1 MTEIMDKQECPMC
14 IEKTLTLSE
23 ELVDIPHFG
32 PTYIFTMSCTS
43 CKYHKS
49 DIQAA
54 ELKEA
59 AKYELEIDSEEDME
73 IKIVKSCEATL
84 KIPRIATISPGPAS
98 EGYFSNVEG
107 ILNKVKTVIEQARDS
122 AEDDSEKKKAKNMLK
137 KINRVIWGKEKLK
150 IIIEDPTGNS
160 AILSDKAK
168 VTKLKI

>member
-1 MTEIMDKQECPMC
+1 MGDLIENQDCPMC
-14 IEKTLTLSE
+14 MEKTLTLSE

-43 CKYHKS
+43 CKYGKS
-49 DIQAA
+49 DIEAA

-73 IKIVKSCEATL
+73 IKVVKSSEATL
-84 KIPRIATISPGPAS
+84 KIPRIATITPGPAS

-107 ILNKVKTVIEQARDS
+107 VLNRVKTGIEQARDS
-122 AEDDSEKKKAKNMLK
+122 AEDDSDKKKAKNMLK

-160 AILSDKAK
+160 AIISEKAK
-168 VTKLKI
+168 ISKLKK